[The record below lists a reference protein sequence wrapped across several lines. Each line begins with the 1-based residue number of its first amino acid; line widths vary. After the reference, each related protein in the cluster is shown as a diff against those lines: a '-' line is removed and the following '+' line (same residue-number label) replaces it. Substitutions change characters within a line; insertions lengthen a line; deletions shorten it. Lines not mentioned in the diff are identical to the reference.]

1 MSSLLGGPGLEPS
14 PAAKAAAAMRSCDE
28 VKMEA
33 EEEEKPADSLLLKTL
48 CTCEAESIKVHV
60 FDIFTYVFYLST
72 RPWVHL
78 STYLFIYISISIYPY
93 IFLLIIL
100 YVSSYLFSDRWLER
114 VWSAILCLWLAGAG
128 YIYLSIYLSI
138 YRIYLSIYPSIY
150 IQIAGK
156 EGLTCQAVEVVG
168 GHRVGCKN
176 KISRSEL
183 VKTSPH
189 TDPVGLVCET

>member
-78 STYLFIYISISIYPY
+78 STYLFIYISISIHISFY
-93 IFLLIIL
+93 LL
-100 YVSSYLFSDRWLER
+100 VCMYL
-114 VWSAILCLWLAGAG
+114 AIHF
-128 YIYLSIYLSI
+128 
-138 YRIYLSIYPSIY
+138 
-150 IQIAGK
+150 QIAG
-156 EGLTCQAVEVVG
+156 
-168 GHRVGCKN
+168 
-176 KISRSEL
+176 
-183 VKTSPH
+183 
-189 TDPVGLVCET
+189 